1 MKEQSQT
8 YCYYSDLPSP
18 MAYMNLEEEE
28 INTDVTLTDID
39 IANNYKNDLK
49 RVNLT
54 NRLTNTV
61 EKTEASQKNYRNL
74 PAITSRR

>member
-1 MKEQSQT
+1 MKEQSQI

-49 RVNLT
+49 RMSLA
-54 NRLTNTV
+54 NRLNNTV
-61 EKTEASQKNYRNL
+61 EKTEASQKNNLKL
-74 PAITSRR
+74 PASTSRR

>member
-18 MAYMNLEEEE
+18 MAYMNLKEEE

-61 EKTEASQKNYRNL
+61 EKTEASQKNYLNL
-74 PAITSRR
+74 PAITNRR